1 MEKTQTEA
9 KTMMSGLK
17 HVTLAME
24 MKRLARVKKQTEAKT
39 VVMGLKN
46 VTLSTVEVNI
56 LVDVQAN
63 WCS

>member
-9 KTMMSGLK
+9 KTMMTGLK
-17 HVTLAME
+17 HLTFATE

-39 VVMGLKN
+39 MVMGLKN
-46 VTLSTVEVNI
+46 VTSTVEVNI